1 MNQFS
6 TRHEVELD
14 EYVRSKQLELAS
26 TLAAKKAI
34 YLDIKF
40 WIILRDVVMG
50 LRNAPEEIALLASL
64 RDGVGKG
71 HIFCPISDSTFGE
84 LLKTGDVKSRE
95 VTADLIDDLSLGVT
109 LIPYDLRVGTEL
121 AHFLHS
127 AMTPNEVLPLD
138 QLVWS
143 KLSYVMGFVHPRGSL
158 LDPTAELTMQKMFFD
173 HMWTL
178 SMREMV
184 NRIGDRA
191 LPNQERFGAL
201 AERLNE
207 LNTEHAGE
215 LRSFAQAY
223 EYEVHGILDIFMD
236 VAIDIVSQMIQTKH
250 GVGHELSPERR
261 KDEGIQ
267 LHRLLFAAFKRG
279 RAKDALPSLHIP
291 ASLHAAIRWNRQ
303 QRLKA
308 NDFLD
313 FRHATAALGY
323 CDAFLT
329 ERPLRA
335 LVTASH
341 IALDRRYGCD
351 VVASPEEA
359 VTYLGAILDPAQEGA
374 ERPA

>member
-1 MNQFS
+1 M
-6 TRHEVELD
+6 T
-14 EYVRSKQLELAS
+14 
-26 TLAAKKAI
+26 
-34 YLDIKF
+34 
-40 WIILRDVVMG
+40 G
-50 LRNAPEEIALLASL
+50 LRSTAAEIALLSLLREGAS
-64 RDGVGKG
+64 KG
-71 HIFCPISDSTFGE
+71 RVFCPISDSTFRE
-84 LLKTGDVKSRE
+84 LPKKADVKSRE
-95 VTADLIDDLSLGVT
+95 VTADLIDELSLGVT
-109 LIPYDLRVGTEL
+109 LIPYDLRAGTEL

-127 AMTPNEVLPLD
+127 SVTPNDVLPLD

-143 KLSYVMGFVHPRGSL
+143 KLSYVMGFVHPSGTPF
-158 LDPTAELTMQKMFFD
+158 DPAAELTMQKMFFD

-184 NRIGDRA
+184 DRIGDRA
-191 LPNQERFGAL
+191 LPNPERFDAL

-215 LRSFAQAY
+215 LHSFAQAY
-223 EYEVHGILDIFMD
+223 ENEVHGILDIFIE
-236 VAIDIVSQMIQTKH
+236 VAIDIVSQMVQAKH
-250 GVGHELSPERR
+250 GGGHLLSPEQR
-261 KDEGIQ
+261 KEEGRQ
-267 LHRLLFAAFKRG
+267 LHSLLFAAFKKG

-313 FRHATAALGY
+313 FKHATAALGY
-323 CDAFLT
+323 CDAFFT

-335 LVTASH
+335 LVSASH

-359 VTYLGAILDPAQEGA
+359 VTYLRTILDPAEK
-374 ERPA
+374 EPRPSG